1 MTDKRSLSPIAFSG
15 NPLVWNTE
23 RLSKQSNFLDLT
35 ITIENDGSISTR
47 TYQKP
52 MNLFLYIPANSAHP
66 PGQLQSL
73 IYGLMKTYL
82 HQNSK
87 WSDFTE
93 TLNLLYR
100 RLRAR
105 GHSSENLNPLFM
117 EAAAK
122 LSSKRKGAMRGTKKT
137 ASMKSMNQKDNE
149 KIFFHIPFHPK
160 DISRRE
166 IQRIYTNTCEKAAQS
181 FKRIYNSERQATMSI
196 PGITVAYSRLKNLRD
211 RLTPSTLYETV
222 NINVAKFLSNK

>member
-1 MTDKRSLSPIAFSG
+1 MHNPDDPHAWSNFKRDLNG
-15 NPLVWNTE
+15 QCKLEWNTE
-23 RLSKQSNFLDLT
+23 NLSKQSNFLDLT
-35 ITIENDGSISTR
+35 ITIEKDGSISTR

-73 IYGLMKTYL
+73 VYGLMKTYL
-82 HQNSK
+82 HQNSH
-87 WSDFTE
+87 WSDFTN

-105 GHSSENLNPLFM
+105 GHSSSTLNPLFM
-117 EAAAK
+117 NAAAK
-122 LSSKRKGAMRGTKKT
+122 LSGKSKKIKNERVSTTKVK
-137 ASMKSMNQKDNE
+137 KDN
-149 KIFFHIPFHPK
+149 KKVFFHIPFHPK

-166 IQRIYTNTCEKAAQS
+166 IQRIYTNTCEIGTYS
-181 FKRIYNSERQATMSI
+181 FKCVYNSETQAHMRI

-211 RLTPSTLYETV
+211 CLTPSTLYETD
-222 NINVAKFLSNK
+222 NINVAKFCK